1 MSSFCTN
8 LRRAECSHRRT
19 MLRFRSLAS
28 HNISSIISNFYDEEK
43 GSNRPIGTKNF
54 QRTPKIPIA
63 PNAPKMVAPWQ
74 G

>member
-1 MSSFCTN
+1 
-8 LRRAECSHRRT
+8 